1 MAEKTP
7 AQEFLEFAQA
17 QAKKATT
24 AIELHNAIYG
34 NGAKFSQL
42 FPTQRAR
49 TLFIESPECKVI
61 KGLLDGLGGYTESG
75 MTPSGKFTVR
85 APISLHAALIEEAE
99 SEGVS
104 LNQLVV
110 AKLAVGL
117 RSALGV
123 TK

>member
-7 AQEFLEFAQA
+7 AQQFLEFAHA
-17 QAKKATT
+17 HAKKATT
-24 AIELHNAIYG
+24 AIDLHNAIYG

-49 TLFIESPECKVI
+49 TLFFESPEYKAI
-61 KGLLDGLGGYTESG
+61 NGLLDGLGGYTESG

-99 SEGVS
+99 AEGVS
-104 LNQLVV
+104 LNQLVIS
-110 AKLAVGL
+110 KLAVGL

>member
-1 MAEKTP
+1 MTEKTP
-7 AQEFLEFAQA
+7 AQQFLEFAQA
-17 QAKKATT
+17 QAKQATT

-49 TLFIESPECKVI
+49 TLFFESAEYKTI
-61 KGLLDGLGGYTESG
+61 NGLLDSLGGYTADG
-75 MTPSGKFTVR
+75 MKPSGKFTVR
-85 APISLHAALIEEAE
+85 SPISLHAALIQEAE

-104 LNQLVV
+104 LNQLVL
-110 AKLAVGL
+110 AKLAINL
-117 RSALGV
+117 RAAMGV